1 MARSSLK
8 YTLHQYGTEND
19 LQRVGVWDV
28 DIADKNKYW
37 IIYIHGG
44 AWRDPRIAL
53 ETFEPTIDQILL
65 ATASSSPSSS
75 SSSPPCSSGSTR
87 SRHQNHHQRPGIAAF
102 ASLDYRLSPHPG
114 FPQDPAATP
123 PARYRGARHPDHV
136 DDARAAL
143 AFLQA
148 RYGSAANYV
157 LVGHSAGGCIALQL
171 LAGLCSPTSSSP
183 FLSQSQSLSL
193 SSPPS
198 SSATSDSSTITPTAA
213 PALAPAPVPFAFP
226 RAIVSFEGI
235 YDFAG
240 IASRLGPAYA
250 EFLSGAFGPPDEEA
264 RAWAAAAPLAYAG
277 SYRDRWRE
285 AGGRALVLAWSPDDA
300 LVDEPEIDA
309 MARRL
314 RRDGVEGLVVLKDL
328 RGDHD
333 EIWESGKEVARLVG
347 VALEGIGG

>member
-1 MARSSLK
+1 MASSLK
-8 YTLHQYGTEND
+8 YTLHQYGTENE

-28 DIADKNKYW
+28 DIADQNKYW

-75 SSSPPCSSGSTR
+75 SSSPC
-87 SRHQNHHQRPGIAAF
+87 HQHQHQHQVHGIAAF
-102 ASLDYRLSPHPG
+102 ASLDYRLSPHPS

-148 RYGSAANYV
+148 RYGSAVNYV

-171 LAGLCSPTSSSP
+171 LAGLCTPSP
-183 FLSQSQSLSL
+183 

-198 SSATSDSSTITPTAA
+198 SSAGSSSSTVTSA
-213 PALAPAPVPFAFP
+213 PAPFAFP

-240 IASRLGPAYA
+240 VASRLGPVYA
-250 EFLSGAFGPPDEEA
+250 EFLSGAFGPE
-264 RAWAAAAPLAYAG
+264 WATGAVAPLAYAG
-277 SYRDRWRE
+277 SYGDRWRE
-285 AGGRALVLAWSPDDA
+285 VGGRTLVLAWSRDDT

-309 MARRL
+309 MERRL

-328 RGDHD
+328 RGGHD
-333 EIWESGKEVARLVG
+333 EIWESGKEIARLVR
-347 VALEGIGG
+347 VALEGIGR

>member
-75 SSSPPCSSGSTR
+75 SSSPCSSGSGSTR
-87 SRHQNHHQRPGIAAF
+87 PRHQDHHHQRPGIAAF

-171 LAGLCSPTSSSP
+171 LAGLCSPTTSSSLP
-183 FLSQSQSLSL
+183 LSLSLPL

-198 SSATSDSSTITPTAA
+198 SSATTSNSSSTITPA
-213 PALAPAPVPFAFP
+213 PATVPFAFP

-250 EFLSGAFGPPDEEA
+250 EFLSGAFGGPPGDEE
-264 RAWAAAAPLAYAG
+264 AWAAAAPLAYAG
-277 SYRDRWRE
+277 SYGDRWRE

-328 RGDHD
+328 RGNHD
-333 EIWESGKEVARLVG
+333 EIWESGKEVARLVR
-347 VALEGIGG
+347 VALDGIGG